1 MVRKFIDKKIV
12 IASNNEGK
20 VTEIRDILKNFNLR
34 ILTNKYFKIKEP
46 IENGHSFKENALI
59 KSLNTARK
67 TKLVAISDD
76 SGICFSALNGDPG
89 IYSARY
95 AGQSKDFNLAMAKL
109 YELLKYEK
117 DKTCKFVCALSL
129 CWPDGF
135 NITVEGE
142 VHGIFVWPP
151 KGNKGFGYDPV
162 FYYPKSQKTFG
173 ELDPTDKHEISHRN
187 IAFKKL
193 NKIILK
199 GINV

>member
-1 MVRKFIDKKIV
+1 MVRNFIDKKIV

-20 VTEIRDILKNFNLR
+20 VSEIKDILKNFNLR
-34 ILTNKYFKIKEP
+34 ILTNKFFKIGEP
-46 IENGHSFKENALI
+46 IENGVSFKENALI
-59 KSLNTARK
+59 KALNTAKK

-76 SGICFSALNGDPG
+76 SGICFSALNGEPG

-95 AGQSKDFNLAMAKL
+95 AGQNKDFKVAMTKL
-109 YELLKYEK
+109 NKLMKYEK

-129 CWPDGF
+129 CWPDGY

-151 KGNKGFGYDPV
+151 RGNKGFGYDPI

-173 ELDPTDKHEISHRN
+173 ELNPTDKHAISHRN
-187 IAFKKL
+187 LAFKKL

-199 GINV
+199 FINV